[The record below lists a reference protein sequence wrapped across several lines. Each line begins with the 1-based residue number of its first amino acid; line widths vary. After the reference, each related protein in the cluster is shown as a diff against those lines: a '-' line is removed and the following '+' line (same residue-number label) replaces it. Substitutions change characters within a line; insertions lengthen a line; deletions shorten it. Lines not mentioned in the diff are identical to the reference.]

1 MELID
6 ISGIENMR
14 FQYSHFPTEMI
25 PIVIIALSCSC
36 LIQMGKIHA
45 CRECGKGYTQAN
57 DLSRHRF
64 DKHHPRLCQWCDYQ
78 SSRVYLIRQHVQQH
92 HPSVTLDR
100 ENNKVWRF
108 PEDSVEVLPRQPQLP
123 PRMPLRDTTNLQQ
136 VDAYVTVPS
145 DNRRVVASTSQS
157 DRRSVIAYSP
167 GPAVNPMLT
176 YVPGNKVMV
185 LSPLHPNPDA
195 LQDATPTRTSPTNI
209 LPLSPA
215 LSEWRDGGD
224 DYTIEEVFL
233 FWMGPMQTKQVS
245 ALQKGP
251 WRHLTW
257 MWCDWLVLVLQPL
270 DLMMALWK
278 LVILWSPAQESQ
290 VLQMGRHFL
299 VLRLNL
305 PAQLGKNLE
314 SVSAVYWDSTR
325 SVATHTQQRCRRRL
339 TTMSDFWPSINVG
352 PTQRS
357 APPLHHHPV
366 QCRWCC
372 RLVLHSLQT
381 PQQLTCH

>member
-1 MELID
+1 MIWD
-6 ISGIENMR
+6 FNIHI
-14 FQYSHFPTEMI
+14 FFPTEII
-25 PIVIIALSCSC
+25 PIFIIALSCSC
-36 LIQMGKIHA
+36 LIQMGKIHV

-64 DKHHPRLCQWCDYQ
+64 DKHHPRLCRWCDYQ
-78 SSRVYLIRQHVQQH
+78 SSRVYLIRQHVQRH
-92 HPSVTLDR
+92 HPSITLDR

-108 PEDSVEVLPRQPQLP
+108 PEDSVEVLPRQPQLQ

-136 VDAYVTVPS
+136 VDAYVTIPT

-224 DYTIEEVFL
+224 DYTIEEVPSVL
-233 FWMGPMQTKQVS
+233 DGSHADQAGVCSPERV
-245 ALQKGP
+245 LGG
-251 WRHLTW
+251 TW
-257 MWCDWLVLVLQPL
+257 PRC
-270 DLMMALWK
+270 
-278 LVILWSPAQESQ
+278 
-290 VLQMGRHFL
+290 G
-299 VLRLNL
+299 
-305 PAQLGKNLE
+305 
-314 SVSAVYWDSTR
+314 
-325 SVATHTQQRCRRRL
+325 AT
-339 TTMSDFWPSINVG
+339 D
-352 PTQRS
+352 
-357 APPLHHHPV
+357 
-366 QCRWCC
+366 
-372 RLVLHSLQT
+372 
-381 PQQLTCH
+381 